1 MKENIFNMPEN
12 QFDLLPH
19 GINQTKRITSPE
31 AEKILYHP
39 FPVLD
44 HGFVR
49 LVDYLGGDES
59 IVKAARV
66 SYGRGTKQVH
76 EDRGLI
82 RYLMR
87 HRHTTPFEMVE
98 LTFHAKMPIFVA
110 RQWIRHRTANVNEE
124 SARYSVLGNE
134 FYLPDPVDLGIQSK
148 KNRQGR
154 DEPVSAKEAIL
165 ILEMLK
171 QDSINAY
178 DHYEYLLNEDVKNP
192 GNPKD
197 ENRPMLARKLA
208 RMNLNLSFYTQWY
221 WKIDLHNLFH
231 FLSLRMD
238 KHAQFEIRV
247 YANKMAEITKA
258 IAPIAYEAFGDY
270 ILYATNLS
278 RLEKKILDDSID
290 KARLIELISDSNLSK
305 REQREFKEKFNL
317 E

>member
-1 MKENIFNMPEN
+1 MKENVFDMSEN

-19 GINQTKRITSPE
+19 GINQTKRITSPD

-39 FPVLD
+39 FHVLD

-49 LVDYLGGDES
+49 LVDYLGSDES

-66 SYGRGTKQVH
+66 SYGKGTKKVQ

-124 SARYSVLGNE
+124 SARYSVLGKE

-148 KNRQGR
+148 KNKQGR
-154 DEPVSAKEAIL
+154 DEPVSTKEAIL

-171 QDSINAY
+171 HDALNAY
-178 DHYEYLLNEDVKNP
+178 EHYEYLLNEDSSTP
-192 GNPKD
+192 GKPKD
-197 ENRPMLARKLA
+197 ETRPMLARELA
-208 RMNLNLSFYTQWY
+208 RMDLSLNFYTQWY
-221 WKIDLHNLFH
+221 WKIDLYNLFH
-231 FLSLRMD
+231 FLGLRMD
-238 KHAQFEIRV
+238 KHAQFEIRT
-247 YANKMAEITKA
+247 YASKMAEITRT
-258 IAPIAYEAFGDY
+258 ISPIAYDAFEDY
-270 ILYATNLS
+270 RLHAMSLS
-278 RLEKKILDDSID
+278 RLEREILTNALD
-290 KARLIELISDSNLSK
+290 KTRLEELISSSQLSQ
-305 REQREFKEKFNL
+305 REQKEFKEKFNL